1 MNMTCKEEYRAK
13 LHTLEEAAEMIQSG
27 DAISMPPSQGEPEP
41 LCEAIAQRIRKG
53 ELHDLTV
60 TNVWTFGTG
69 NALWREE
76 FKDEVTIDST
86 FIGDAY
92 RWSTDSGYGSF
103 IPANYSDV
111 PRLYERGLRRVDV
124 FIAEVAPMDEQGY
137 FNLSYVLSH
146 SKTTIRYA
154 KRVIFVVNDKLPRIY
169 GETWIHIS
177 EVDCIVEHTRDL
189 MELSVDGTTKNAE
202 DMASYIAE
210 LVPDGACLQVGVG
223 TVPNAVTSLLRD
235 KKDLGIHTE
244 LFCECMVDL
253 IECGA
258 VNNSKK
264 EIDKGVSV
272 FTFALGTQRMYRYM
286 EMNPA
291 VEAREV
297 QYVNDPYVI
306 SRNKNVISINA
317 TLQVDLTGQCCS
329 ESIGTRQ
336 YSGVGGQ
343 ADFCRGAYLSEGGKT
358 FLCVNST
365 AKGGTISTIVPT
377 LNPGAVVSVNR
388 TNVMYVVT
396 EYGVASLCGKSIR
409 ERAKELISIAH
420 PDFREDLKKEA
431 QKQHLI

>member
-1 MNMTCKEEYRAK
+1 MNQFEQAYQSK
-13 LHTLEEAAEMIQSG
+13 LCSLEEAAAMISSG
-27 DAISMPPSQGEPEP
+27 DAISMPPAQGEPEP
-41 LCEAIAQRIRKG
+41 LCEAIAQRIKKG

-69 NALWREE
+69 NALWKEE
-76 FKDEVTIDST
+76 LKDEVNIDST

-92 RWSTDSGYGSF
+92 RWSTDAGYGRF

-111 PRLYERGLRRVDV
+111 PRLYERGMRKVDV
-124 FIAEVAPMDEQGY
+124 FIAEVTPMDEHGY

-146 SKTTIRYA
+146 SKTTIRHA
-154 KRVIFVVNDKLPRIY
+154 KKVIVVVNEKLPRVF
-169 GETWIHIS
+169 GETWVHIS
-177 EVDCIVEHTRDL
+177 EVDAVVEHTRGL
-189 MELSVDGTTKNAE
+189 MELRVEGTGKKAE
-202 DMASYIAE
+202 AMASYIAE

-223 TVPNAVTSLLRD
+223 NVPNAVTSLLKD

-253 IECGA
+253 VESGA

-264 EIDKGVSV
+264 EIDKGKSV
-272 FTFALGTQRMYRYM
+272 FTFALGTNRMYEYM
-286 EMNPA
+286 RMNPA

-306 SRNKNVISINA
+306 ARNKNVISINA

-329 ESIGTRQ
+329 ESIGSRQ

-365 AKGGTISTIVPT
+365 AKNGTISTIVPT
-377 LNPGAVVSVNR
+377 LNPGAIVSVNR

-396 EYGVASLCGKSIR
+396 EYGIASLCGKSIR
-409 ERAKELISIAH
+409 ERAKELIGIAH
-420 PDFREDLKKEA
+420 PDFRGELKKEA
-431 QKQHLI
+431 QRQHLL